1 MRTGIG
7 YDIHRLEKGREL
19 VLGGQVVEY
28 AKGLA
33 GHSDADVVYH
43 ALCDSILGAAGL
55 GDIGQH
61 FPDTDPA
68 YKGIDSG
75 KILKKVSEMIVG
87 KKYEVNNIDITIVAE
102 EPNLSG
108 YIPSMITNIAG
119 ILDMHEGDIN
129 IKATTKEGLGAEGKN
144 KAISAMAIATIIPS
158 PDYEF

>member
-19 VLGGQVVEY
+19 VLGGRVIKY
-28 AKGLA
+28 AKGLV

-55 GDIGQH
+55 GDIGLH

-68 YKGIDSG
+68 YKGIDSAE
-75 KILKKVSEMIVG
+75 ILRKVSEMIAG

-108 YIPSMITNIAG
+108 YIPSMIKNIAA
-119 ILDMHEGDIN
+119 ILDMRKGDIN
-129 IKATTKEGLGAEGKN
+129 IKATTKEGLGAEGEN
-144 KAISAMAIATIIPS
+144 KAISAMAITTIIPS
-158 PDYEF
+158 SFGL